1 MKKTILAL
9 GLAASLSAFSLTADA
24 ANAQNTTDYI
34 MCPGDVLQVI
44 VYGHEDLST
53 PANASNSSPY
63 VVRPDG
69 KVSFPLIG
77 DVDVT
82 GKTVAQFR
90 EELASRFSQY
100 LVTPSISVNVM
111 KLGTT
116 RVYVLGEIK
125 RPGLYELEKS
135 HKVIDA
141 LAKAEGFTEKSGKKN
156 VFLVRAGS
164 TEVEKLNINNFLTKG
179 DQKGNVVLNEGDC
192 LYLTSN
198 HKILFSKD
206 IMPFLTGAYYIQ
218 EIKNN
223 DD

>member
-1 MKKTILAL
+1 MKNTLLAFA
-9 GLAASLSAFSLTADA
+9 LAAAIGMATP
-24 ANAQNTTDYI
+24 AQAQVTDYI

-53 PANASNSSPY
+53 PANNSQYSPY

-90 EELASRFSQY
+90 EELTNRFSQY
-100 LVTPSISVNVM
+100 LVAPSISVNVM

-125 RPGLYELEKS
+125 KPGLYELEKS
-135 HKVIDA
+135 HRVIDA
-141 LAKAEGFTEKSGKKN
+141 LAKAEGFTEKSAKKN
-156 VFLVRAGS
+156 IFLVRAGS
-164 TEVEKLNINNFLTKG
+164 TEVEKLNINNFLTKA
-179 DQKGNVVLNEGDC
+179 DQNVNLVLNEGDC

-198 HKILFSKD
+198 HKITFARD
-206 IMPFLTGAYYIQ
+206 IMPFITGLYYVDRID
-218 EIKNN
+218 N
-223 DD
+223 D

>member
-1 MKKTILAL
+1 MKKSLVVLALALAL
-9 GLAASLSAFSLTADA
+9 GTGSAAQ
-24 ANAQNTTDYI
+24 AQVQDYV
-34 MCPGDVLQVI
+34 MCPGDVLQVV

-53 PANASNSSPY
+53 LAGNTQNSPY

-82 GKTVAQFR
+82 GKTVTQFR
-90 EELASRFSQY
+90 NELVSRFGYY
-100 LVTPSISVNVM
+100 LVQPQISVNVV

-116 RVYVLGEIK
+116 RVYVL
-125 RPGLYELEKS
+125 
-135 HKVIDA
+135 DA
-141 LAKAEGFTEKSGKKN
+141 LAKAEGFTEKSAKRN

-164 TEVEKLNINNFLTKG
+164 TEVQQLNINNYLRKA
-179 DQKGNVVLNEGDC
+179 DQSANLELHEGDC

-198 HKILFSKD
+198 HKVIFSKD
-206 IMPFLTGAYYIQ
+206 IMPFLTGAYYIN
-218 EIKNN
+218 EIKN

>member
-1 MKKTILAL
+1 MKKSLVVLALALAL
-9 GLAASLSAFSLTADA
+9 GTGSSAQ
-24 ANAQNTTDYI
+24 AQVQDYV
-34 MCPGDVLQVI
+34 MCPGDVLQVV

-53 PANASNSSPY
+53 LAGNTQNSPY

-82 GKTVAQFR
+82 GKTVTQFR
-90 EELASRFSQY
+90 EELVSRFSQY
-100 LVTPSISVNVM
+100 LVTPSISVNVT

>member
-1 MKKTILAL
+1 MKKSLVVLALALAL
-9 GLAASLSAFSLTADA
+9 GTGSAAQ
-24 ANAQNTTDYI
+24 AQDYV
-34 MCPGDVLQVI
+34 MCPGDVLQVV

-53 PANASNSSPY
+53 LAGNTQNSPY

-82 GKTVAQFR
+82 GKTVTQFR
-90 EELASRFSQY
+90 EELVSRFGYY
-100 LVTPSISVNVM
+100 LLKPQISVNVV

>member
-1 MKKTILAL
+1 M
-9 GLAASLSAFSLTADA
+9 
-24 ANAQNTTDYI
+24 
-34 MCPGDVLQVI
+34 
-44 VYGHEDLST
+44 
-53 PANASNSSPY
+53 
-63 VVRPDG
+63 
-69 KVSFPLIG
+69 SFPLIG

-141 LAKAEGFTEKSGKKN
+141 LAKAEGFTEKAAKKN

-164 TEVEKLNINNFLTKG
+164 TEVEKLNVNSFLTKA
-179 DQKGNVVLNEGDC
+179 DQKANVVLNEGDC

-198 HKILFSKD
+198 HKVIFSRD
-206 IMPFLTGAYYIQ
+206 IMPFLSAAYYVS
-218 EIKNN
+218 EIKNDN
-223 DD
+223 D

>member
-1 MKKTILAL
+1 MKKSLVVLALALAL
-9 GLAASLSAFSLTADA
+9 GTGSAAQ
-24 ANAQNTTDYI
+24 AQVQDYV
-34 MCPGDVLQVI
+34 MCPGDVLQVV

-53 PANASNSSPY
+53 LAANTQNSPY

-82 GKTVAQFR
+82 GKTVTQFR
-90 EELASRFSQY
+90 EELVSRFSQY
-100 LVTPSISVNVM
+100 LVTPSISVNVT